1 MFRLESKILQREFV
15 VHEGTLYASQIR
27 NVLSGQ
33 DFVPDGNSV
42 EFLFHFT
49 DGSEFS
55 SKGLKVADSKQENG
69 KLSFKFEETQGITVT
84 MTFWPGD
91 DGSTLKK
98 QISFVQTGDKTI
110 DYILLE
116 HIGITNSKAHFSVP
130 TDIKGPELN
139 GYLSALGQ
147 PFYIDT
153 LFFGCEFPG
162 TQNIILYGI
171 GQVKYYI
178 GKKING
184 EYKCPVT
191 VVGGAKSDLLVDVQ
205 KAFYDY
211 IESIAAPTL
220 MLLTTAGLIINQA
233 FGVLTKSFLTNFT
246 ISLSLPLISALNS
259 ACGSV
264 HVAVTAGLI
273 YLQRKWKSVV
283 SEHIMQ
289 RLRTFV

>member
-33 DFVPDGNSV
+33 DFVPDRNSV

-91 DGSTLKK
+91 DGSTL
-98 QISFVQTGDKTI
+98 
-110 DYILLE
+110 
-116 HIGITNSKAHFSVP
+116 IGITNSKAHFSVP

-211 IESIAAPTL
+211 IESIAAPT
-220 MLLTTAGLIINQA
+220 T
-233 FGVLTKSFLTNFT
+233 
-246 ISLSLPLISALNS
+246 
-259 ACGSV
+259 
-264 HVAVTAGLI
+264 
-273 YLQRKWKSVV
+273 
-283 SEHIMQ
+283 
-289 RLRTFV
+289 

>member
-110 DYILLE
+110 D
-116 HIGITNSKAHFSVP
+116 
-130 TDIKGPELN
+130 
-139 GYLSALGQ
+139 
-147 PFYIDT
+147 
-153 LFFGCEFPG
+153 
-162 TQNIILYGI
+162 
-171 GQVKYYI
+171 
-178 GKKING
+178 
-184 EYKCPVT
+184 
-191 VVGGAKSDLLVDVQ
+191 
-205 KAFYDY
+205 
-211 IESIAAPTL
+211 
-220 MLLTTAGLIINQA
+220 
-233 FGVLTKSFLTNFT
+233 
-246 ISLSLPLISALNS
+246 
-259 ACGSV
+259 
-264 HVAVTAGLI
+264 
-273 YLQRKWKSVV
+273 
-283 SEHIMQ
+283 
-289 RLRTFV
+289 

>member
-211 IESIAAPTL
+211 IESIAAPTTL
-220 MLLTTAGLIINQA
+220 RLQYNSWFDFMKDITADNIE
-233 FGVLTKSFLTNFT
+233 KSFYE
-246 ISLSLPLISALNS
+246 I
-259 ACGSV
+259 
-264 HVAVTAGLI
+264 
-273 YLQRKWKSVV
+273 
-283 SEHIMQ
+283 
-289 RLRTFV
+289 